1 MRVKKTFSLRKGPFV
16 LLAVFTALMI
26 AGVNVDEP
34 GRVLEQ
40 AKTICLACIGLG

>member
-1 MRVKKTFSLRKGPFV
+1 MRIKNTFPLRKAPFV
-16 LLAVFTALMI
+16 LLAIFTALMI

-40 AKTICLACIGLG
+40 AKIICLACIGLG